1 MNMRSVLLAAGLT
14 GFSALVLATFLNTGI
29 HAEHSGEVIRFG
41 VLPINQPEAMAE
53 RFGPLIAYLE
63 RETDKD
69 FELVTWPTDSK
80 SGGYTAAVRGL
91 LSGDTPIVFLAPVTI
106 SQARH
111 HDGRVEPLV
120 CAVRGGSPTYVGEIV
135 VRADSDIQNVEDLK
149 GRKVIGAS
157 PSSTSGNLMPSGM
170 LVDRGIEKS
179 EFAAMDFAGGHDK
192 AANAVLDGEYDAAW
206 INDKNFQK
214 FKGKGVG
221 LRAIWTHDPVPEM
234 PIAVNTR
241 YLDAEMMK
249 RIEAALLVMHEKDPQ
264 AMKAIDPKYDRWVS
278 VAWSAYEPVKR
289 TIDKV
294 HGKGFYALTD

>member
-1 MNMRSVLLAAGLT
+1 MKTRSLLMTTGLVGLSVVLLMSFPGAETAGKK
-14 GFSALVLATFLNTGI
+14 A
-29 HAEHSGEVIRFG
+29 GEVIRFG
-41 VLPINQPEAMAE
+41 VLPINQPETMAR
-53 RFGPLIAYLE
+53 RFDPLIAYLE
-63 RETDKD
+63 RETGKD
-69 FELVTWPTDSK
+69 FELVTWPTGSK

-91 LSGDTPIVFLAPVTI
+91 LSGDTPLVFLAPVTI

-111 HDGRVEPLV
+111 HDDRVQPLV

-135 VRADSDIQNVEDLK
+135 VRTDSEIQKVEDLK

-157 PSSTSGNLMPSGM
+157 SSSTSGNLMPSGM

-179 EFAAMDFAGGHDK
+179 EFAAMDFAGGHDR

-214 FKGKGVG
+214 FRGKGAG

-241 YLDAEMMK
+241 YIDQPLF
-249 RIEAALLVMHEKDPQ
+249 RIPHSR
-264 AMKAIDPKYDRWVS
+264 AIL
-278 VAWSAYEPVKR
+278 
-289 TIDKV
+289 
-294 HGKGFYALTD
+294 G